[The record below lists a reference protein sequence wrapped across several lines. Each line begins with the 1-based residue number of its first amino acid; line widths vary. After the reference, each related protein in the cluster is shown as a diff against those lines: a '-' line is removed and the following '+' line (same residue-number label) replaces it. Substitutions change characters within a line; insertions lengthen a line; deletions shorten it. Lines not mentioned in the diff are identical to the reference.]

1 MKNTSIFIL
10 GWFITKAVVFFVINI
25 LFIGLTGFLKT
36 VSFYEY
42 VSMLSFLVFAFLKFI
57 LRKDFTLSL
66 RLQKAEIFFL
76 FIAGFGTKNLM
87 FIALPILSTLEYFHF
102 FEQFCLAVPSEKWD
116 GNEVAN
122 EAED

>member
-1 MKNTSIFIL
+1 
-10 GWFITKAVVFFVINI
+10 
-25 LFIGLTGFLKT
+25 
-36 VSFYEY
+36 
-42 VSMLSFLVFAFLKFI
+42 MLSYLVFAVSKFLI
-57 LRKDFTLSL
+57 RNDFTLSL

-116 GNEVAN
+116 GNDITE
-122 EAED
+122 EFED